1 MFLSKVLSRLQMFK
15 NYYEIEIPV
24 EIQSPKNIEN
34 LGLLLRLK
42 MLISVASFVEKK
54 WFCAIKIMVDWS

>member
-24 EIQSPKNIEN
+24 EIQSPKKIEN
-34 LGLLLRLK
+34 LSGY
-42 MLISVASFVEKK
+42 
-54 WFCAIKIMVDWS
+54 FCD